1 MAQIVHGPAIFDD
14 KERYPFGTVLCK
26 EYPYPENQ
34 GEGFYE
40 PKDPVKDLFV
50 AGLGFVV
57 GDVSKKLP
65 HGLIFPR
72 NAKSTDCRPPVM
84 PCRSQALRGRMLPEG
99 SGIFVKGARIWR
111 LVSRHSKPNRIHP
124 LHR

>member
-1 MAQIVHGPAIFDD
+1 MAQIVHGPAIFDYE
-14 KERYPFGTVLCK
+14 ERYPFSIVLCK

-72 NAKSTDCRPPVM
+72 EREIDGLSAPGLRRVLLKRYVVGCCRKV
-84 PCRSQALRGRMLPEG
+84 RAYL
-99 SGIFVKGARIWR
+99 
-111 LVSRHSKPNRIHP
+111 
-124 LHR
+124 

>member
-1 MAQIVHGPAIFDD
+1 MAQIVHGPAILDD
-14 KERYPFGTVLCK
+14 EERYPFGIVLCK

-50 AGLGFVV
+50 ARLGFVV

-72 NAKSTDCRPPVM
+72 NAKSTDCRPASVEYFELTPAWMVGR
-84 PCRSQALRGRMLPEG
+84 PFQCPRTRS
-99 SGIFVKGARIWR
+99 
-111 LVSRHSKPNRIHP
+111 VSAIS
-124 LHR
+124 

>member
-14 KERYPFGTVLCK
+14 EERYPFGTVLCK

-72 NAKSTDCRPPVM
+72 NGKSMDCRPPVYAV
-84 PCRSQALRGRMLPEG
+84 SFSSATWSDVAGRFEHICERCAHLAAG
-99 SGIFVKGARIWR
+99 
-111 LVSRHSKPNRIHP
+111 
-124 LHR
+124 

>member
-1 MAQIVHGPAIFDD
+1 MAQIVHGPAIFDYE
-14 KERYPFGTVLCK
+14 ERYPFSIVLCK

-34 GEGFYE
+34 GEGFYK

-50 AGLGFVV
+50 ARLGFVV

-72 NAKSTDCRPPVM
+72 EREIDGLSAPGLRHVVLKRCMVGCR
-84 PCRSQALRGRMLPEG
+84 RKFRAYS
-99 SGIFVKGARIWR
+99 
-111 LVSRHSKPNRIHP
+111 
-124 LHR
+124 

>member
-1 MAQIVHGPAIFDD
+1 MAQIVHGPAIFDYE
-14 KERYPFGTVLCK
+14 ERYPFSIVLCK

-72 NAKSTDCRPPVM
+72 NGKSMDCRPPVYAV
-84 PCRSQALRGRMLPEG
+84 SFSSATWSDVAGRFEHICERCAHLAAG
-99 SGIFVKGARIWR
+99 
-111 LVSRHSKPNRIHP
+111 
-124 LHR
+124 